1 LLLLLIFNYIKLR
14 SAYPLPKKWQ
24 FTFLKRYLRSGIHR
38 SNCNKYKHFYN
49 WTPLNKLC
57 LIKCWDPGTEALPKE
72 IIKYIIYF
80 LDPNPVLLATFW
92 QACKKFFNVF
102 ILLNLEIN
110 NERDFEQEPELS
122 GIIFHKE
129 QIETILSCDSC
140 SFDIDWHHL
149 NFSRLK
155 FCGNF
160 MIKTNMM
167 SFNEKLT
174 ITGFHAAKSSHI
186 DFLRAD
192 RKTSKTVPGNT

>member
-1 LLLLLIFNYIKLR
+1 
-14 SAYPLPKKWQ
+14 
-24 FTFLKRYLRSGIHR
+24 
-38 SNCNKYKHFYN
+38 
-49 WTPLNKLC
+49 
-57 LIKCWDPGTEALPKE
+57 
-72 IIKYIIYF
+72 
-80 LDPNPVLLATFW
+80 
-92 QACKKFFNVF
+92 VF

-129 QIETILSCDSC
+129 QIETILSCETLKSLSIKDSC
-140 SFDIDWHHL
+140 SFDIDCHHL